1 MIFESKY
8 SVFDDNFSLDEFE
21 YLSFP
26 LHIHRSFEFIGQIEG
41 STEVIIDGERYILS
55 EGDAVLIFPFQTHS
69 FAHVEKG
76 RLTRCIFATN
86 LVSEFSGKNGDK
98 LPFNNKFRC
107 IIQGAAPVDSIYH
120 KKALAY
126 FICGEFDRDAE
137 YISGNKG
144 LDSDCLLKLLTYADR
159 HYKTPCLLRDA
170 AAEIGY
176 DYAYL
181 SKFFKRR
188 VGISFRKYVNLLR
201 LNESRR
207 LLSATE
213 KTISQIGE
221 ESGFRSLR
229 AFDREFFTEY
239 GITPAEYRKK
249 GIK

>member
-1 MIFESKY
+1 MIFESQY

-41 STEVIIDGERYILS
+41 STEIIIDEKKYILS

-69 FAHVEKG
+69 FAPAEKG

-86 LVSEFSGKNGDK
+86 LVSEFAGKNGGK
-98 LPFNNKFRC
+98 LPINNKFKC
-107 IIQGAAPVDSIYH
+107 IIPDTAPTDSIYH

-126 FICGEFDRDAE
+126 YICGEFDRDAE
-137 YISGNKG
+137 YIAENKG
-144 LDSDCLLKLLTYADR
+144 LDGDCLIKLLTYADKN
-159 HYKTPCLLRDA
+159 YKTPCILRDA

-188 VGISFRKYVNLLR
+188 VGIAFRKYVNLLR
-201 LNESRR
+201 LSESRR

-213 KTISQIGE
+213 KTISQIAE
-221 ESGFRSLR
+221 ESGLQSLR
-229 AFDREFFTEY
+229 AFDREFFAEY
-239 GITPAEYRKK
+239 GIAPAEYRKK

>member
-21 YLSFP
+21 YLAFP

-41 STEVIIDGERYILS
+41 VTEVIIDGKKYILS
-55 EGDAVLIFPFQTHS
+55 DGDAVLIFPFQTHS
-69 FAHVEKG
+69 FAPKEKG

-86 LVSEFSGKNGDK
+86 LVSEFDRKNGGK
-98 LPFNNKFRC
+98 LPLNNKFKC
-107 IIQGAAPVDSIYH
+107 IIHGNAPTDSIYH

-126 FICGEFDRDAE
+126 YICGEFDLYAE
-137 YISGNKG
+137 YVSGNKE
-144 LDSDCLLKLLTYADR
+144 LDGDCLLKLLTYADKN
-159 HYKTPCLLRDA
+159 YKTPCVLRDA
-170 AAEIGY
+170 ATEIGY

-188 VGISFRKYVNLLR
+188 VGIAFRKYVNLLR
-201 LNESRR
+201 LGESRR
-207 LLSATE
+207 LLSTSD

-229 AFDREFFTEY
+229 AFDREFFAEY
-239 GITPAEYRKK
+239 GISPAEYRKK
-249 GIK
+249 GLK